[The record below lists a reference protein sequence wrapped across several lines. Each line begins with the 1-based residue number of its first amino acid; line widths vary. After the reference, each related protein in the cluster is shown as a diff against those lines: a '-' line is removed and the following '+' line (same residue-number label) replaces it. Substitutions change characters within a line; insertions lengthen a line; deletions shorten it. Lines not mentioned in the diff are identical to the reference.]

1 MAVSVRPFPFVL
13 RFLVLA
19 MSVLA
24 AAGLARADDYI
35 DRVNA
40 MYKDIA
46 PDKRTDKVL
55 FPLMAKMAPPPA
67 DVDTPLKAALMPA
80 SASKFKAA
88 ADWAQG
94 DPQKAVIEAVKK
106 VTEMKDYKSAYA
118 IGQGYGANAVDP
130 DTIATNM
137 WTDLGTPE
145 LLTSA
150 NFMFIPKL
158 RDVFTLLHVEATRLA
173 AEGKVWEAMELTVAN
188 LYLARQVADR
198 AFFAEQLPGL
208 QACVL
213 SLNRIRDIA
222 YMDVI
227 SGSPKLTAENM
238 RSLIEKHNDVKLLGI
253 KRLTLARADAVG
265 LEQLIGYVFEKGGK
279 PNRDFAPFLARLSS
293 RDRPL
298 RAFSETAKWEAIA
311 PLHANEI
318 ETRQKVADVFG
329 DWNNRWKLDPF
340 DGKLKLPTDY
350 AKLDKTRFAL
360 VEQFFGDMS
369 EAFTYQSQLRVEA
382 VGTTTSL
389 GVIGFRLANR
399 QFPPDVTSIRPTFMA
414 RVDLDPFDRTH
425 TNNLRYLVPGTK
437 GTPNPYEIRLLP
449 DFNGVRYP
457 NFAIPLRD
465 DTFILFSVGPDGNAS
480 GAKLATQM
488 AFDERGDYLIF
499 PPMLSMVRKHLIE
512 RDNSPYK

>member
-1 MAVSVRPFPFVL
+1 MVVSVRQFPLVA
-13 RFLVLA
+13 RFLALA
-19 MSVLA
+19 VACLA
-24 AAGLARADDYI
+24 AVQGARADDFT

-40 MYKDIA
+40 LYKDIA

-67 DVDTPLKAALMPA
+67 DIDTPLKAALMPA
-80 SASKFKAA
+80 TASKFKAA

-106 VTEMKDYKSAYA
+106 VTEMKDYKSSYA

-130 DTIATNM
+130 DTITTNM

-145 LLTSA
+145 LLTNA

-173 AEGKVWEAMELTVAN
+173 AEGKVWEAMELTVSN

-208 QACVL
+208 QAAVL
-213 SLNRIRDIA
+213 ALNRIRDIA
-222 YMDVI
+222 YQDII
-227 SGSPKLTAENM
+227 SGAPRLTAENM
-238 RSLIEKHNDVKLLGI
+238 RSVIEQHNDVKLLGI
-253 KRLTLARADAVG
+253 KRLVLARADAIG

-311 PLHANEI
+311 PLHAGEA
-318 ETRQKVADVFG
+318 ETRKKVSDVYG

-340 DGKLKLPTDY
+340 DAKLKLPTDY
-350 AKLDKTRFAL
+350 SKLDKTRFAL
-360 VEQFFGDMS
+360 VEQFFGDLS

-382 VGTTTSL
+382 VGTTTAL
-389 GVIGFRLANR
+389 GIVGYKLANN
-399 QFPPDVTSIRPTFMA
+399 QFPPDITSIRPTFMQK
-414 RVDLDPFDRTH
+414 VDLDPFDRARANT
-425 TNNLRYLVPGTK
+425 LRYLVPGLK
-437 GTPNPYEIRLLP
+437 GAANPYEIRLLP

-457 NFAIPLRD
+457 NFAIPLRE
-465 DTFILFSVGPDGNAS
+465 DTFVLYSVGPDGNSS

-488 AFDERGDYLIF
+488 AFDERGDYLLF
-499 PPMLSMVRKHLIE
+499 PPMLAMVRKHLLD
-512 RDNSPYK
+512 RPNSPLK